1 MGKLASINRTA
12 RQPRDEL
19 EGGGCSRSPRR
30 REAGRDRI
38 RIRVGIGIEEI
49 VKERR
54 ERKEASV
61 ESISVF
67 VLRLYLEL
75 VFALNVRA
83 RKQETGRRDAA
94 ENRLIIQRQDMIL
107 VSCWWLSLVPTAI
120 RLLSALA
127 CSMGDTKI
135 TPDLGCAV
143 HAMPCAD

>member
-1 MGKLASINRTA
+1 M
-12 RQPRDEL
+12 
-19 EGGGCSRSPRR
+19 
-30 REAGRDRI
+30 
-38 RIRVGIGIEEI
+38 
-49 VKERR
+49 KERR

-94 ENRLIIQRQDMIL
+94 ENRLIIQRQVMIL

-143 HAMPCAD
+143 HAMPRPD